1 VIEAATAPNKI
12 KKVLKEYDPM
22 KRMIFQ
28 GRGQKVRALFDRDN
42 LPRKEMAI
50 RNTIKHEGF
59 WMR

>member
-1 VIEAATAPNKI
+1 
-12 KKVLKEYDPM
+12 M

-42 LPRKEMAI
+42 LPRKEMTI
-50 RNTIKHEGF
+50 RNTIKREGF